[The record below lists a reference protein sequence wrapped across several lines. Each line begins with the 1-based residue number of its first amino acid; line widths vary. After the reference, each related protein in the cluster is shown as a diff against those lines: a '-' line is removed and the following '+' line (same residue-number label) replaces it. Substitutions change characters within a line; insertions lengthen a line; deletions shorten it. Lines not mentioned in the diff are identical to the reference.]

1 MKTLDNKSACSS
13 KKCKFGYL
21 FKITNNPNT
30 VTTSPI
36 VINKSLL
43 LTEDNLPFI
52 HRDISWLSFNYR
64 VLQEAMDPNVPLF
77 ERIKFLAIYS
87 SNLDEF
93 FRVRMANHRS
103 LLRVSKKTKRELE
116 ISPKVIV
123 REIQRLVN
131 KQQEE
136 FNRIFE
142 KQIIPELSKNNVKIL
157 RRMDLNEEQQEFVED
172 FFRDHMLP
180 YVQPVLL
187 VGKKIRPFLNNASL
201 YLTVLMQ
208 PKDDPSASY
217 NYAIVNI
224 PSDHLPRF
232 LKLPSP
238 KNRHDLIILD
248 DIVRHSISWMFP
260 GYEILDTYS
269 IKLTRDAELYIDDEF
284 SGDLIQKIKESLTKR
299 HVGPASRFVYDR
311 EIPAELLNFLMDVFD
326 LDKYDLLREGRYHN
340 NFDFFKFPDFGME
353 YLKNPPL
360 PPISYRPLESSKDF
374 FQTIQQRD
382 HMIFVPYHSY
392 LSVVRFFEE
401 SARDPKVTHIKIVQ
415 YRVAKNSRIM
425 QALMDA
431 VKAGKQVSVFI
442 EVKARFDEEANLEWG
457 EKLEK
462 AGVNVQYSFPGIKVH
477 SKLALVRRIEM
488 RRAKLYAYLST
499 GNFHEDT
506 AKVYTDLGLFTADD
520 RITGEVARIFSFL
533 ETVKLPL
540 QDFEHLMVGKFNL
553 RSGLEKL
560 IDFEI
565 AQAKAGKKAHMILK
579 MNGIQD
585 MPMIKKL
592 YEASQAGVK
601 IKLIVRGICCLVP
614 GVKGLSEN
622 IEAISI
628 VDRYLEHA
636 RIFVF
641 HHAGENR
648 LFLSSADWMVRNLTY
663 RVETAFP
670 IYDEDIKQEILDYI
684 QIQLNDNVKARVLD
698 GSLANQYSKNGTDIA
713 IRSQLET
720 YYYIKRKTEY
730 DF

>member
-1 MKTLDNKSACSS
+1 M
-13 KKCKFGYL
+13 
-21 FKITNNPNT
+21 
-30 VTTSPI
+30 TTSR
-36 VINKSLL
+36 VTINKSLL
-43 LTEDNLPFI
+43 FTEEELPYI

-93 FRVRMANHRS
+93 FRVRMANHRN
-103 LLRVSKKTKRELE
+103 LLRVGKKTKRELD
-116 ISPKVIV
+116 ISPKVVV

-131 KQQEE
+131 KQQEQ
-136 FNRIFE
+136 FNEIFE
-142 KQIIPELSKNNVKIL
+142 KQIIPELSKHNINIL
-157 RRMDLNEEQQEFVED
+157 RRLDLNEEQKAYVEAY
-172 FFRDHMLP
+172 FRDHMLP
-180 YVQPVLL
+180 FVQPVLL

-201 YLTVLMQ
+201 YLTVFMQ
-208 PKDDPSASY
+208 DKAAQEDSY
-217 NYAIVNI
+217 TYAIVKI

-232 LKLPSP
+232 LKLPSS
-238 KNRHDLIILD
+238 KDQHDLIILD
-248 DIVRHSISWMFP
+248 DIVRHSVSWMFP
-260 GYEILDTYS
+260 GYDILDTYS

-299 HVGPASRFVYDR
+299 HVGPASRFVFDR
-311 EIPAELLNFLMDVFD
+311 EMPTELLNFLMDVFE

-340 NFDFFKFPDFGME
+340 NFDFFKFPDFGMT
-353 YLKNPPL
+353 YLKNQPLPPL
-360 PPISYRPLESSKDF
+360 PYRPLESTRDF
-374 FQTIQQRD
+374 YQTIKEKDRL
-382 HMIFVPYHSY
+382 IFVPYHSY
-392 LSVVRFFEE
+392 LSVIRFFEE
-401 SARDPKVTHIKIVQ
+401 AARDPKVTHIKIVQ

-457 EKLEK
+457 EKLEQ

-477 SKLALVRRIEM
+477 SKLALVRRMEM
-488 RRAKLYAYLST
+488 RTAKLYAYLST

-506 AKVYTDLGLFTADD
+506 AKVYTDFGLFTADE

-533 ETVKLPL
+533 ETVKLPMH
-540 QDFEHLMVGKFNL
+540 DFEHLLVGKFNL
-553 RSGLEKL
+553 RSGLERL

-565 AQAKAGKKAHMILK
+565 AQAQAGKPAQMILK
-579 MNGIQD
+579 MNSIQD
-585 MPMIKKL
+585 LPMIKKL

-614 GVKGLSEN
+614 GVEGLSEN

-628 VDRYLEHA
+628 VDRFLEHS
-636 RIFVF
+636 RVFIF
-641 HHAGENR
+641 HHGGEN
-648 LFLSSADWMVRNLTY
+648 LTYLSSADWMVRNLTY

-670 IYDEDIKQEILDYI
+670 IYDEDLKQEIHDYI
-684 QIQLNDNVKARVLD
+684 QIQLNDNVKTRVLD
-698 GSLANQYSKNGTDIA
+698 RSLSNQYRKNGSDIA

-720 YYYIKRKTEY
+720 YYYIKRRIE
-730 DF
+730 F